1 MMKKRDDIFILVYRS
16 NEVTV
21 TKKKKI
27 MKSNH
32 GNQSHIRRP
41 LICIYTNQN
50 RNEFAIGLEK
60 DENFMAITK
69 VGESFTRFVD
79 AYDQIIDDEH
89 EINWKLELRSWI
101 VAAKKNESIF
111 IEVDLSGWNQ
121 EGERID

>member
-1 MMKKRDDIFILVYRS
+1 MKIV
-16 NEVTV
+16 
-21 TKKKKI
+21 
-27 MKSNH
+27 KSNH
-32 GNQSHIRRP
+32 RNRSHIPRP

-69 VGESFTRFVD
+69 IGESFTRFVD
-79 AYDQIIDDEH
+79 AYDQTIDDEN
-89 EINWKLELRSWI
+89 EINWKLELKSWI

-121 EGERID
+121 EGERIN

>member
-1 MMKKRDDIFILVYRS
+1 
-16 NEVTV
+16 
-21 TKKKKI
+21 

-79 AYDQIIDDEH
+79 AYDQIIDDEN
-89 EINWKLELRSWI
+89 EINWKLELKSWI

>member
-1 MMKKRDDIFILVYRS
+1 
-16 NEVTV
+16 
-21 TKKKKI
+21 

-32 GNQSHIRRP
+32 INQSHILKP

-60 DENFMAITK
+60 DESFMAITK
-69 VGESFTRFVD
+69 VDESFTRFVD
-79 AYDQIIDDEH
+79 AYDQIIDDEN
-89 EINWKLELRSWI
+89 EINWELELKSWV

-121 EGERID
+121 EGERIN

>member
-1 MMKKRDDIFILVYRS
+1 
-16 NEVTV
+16 
-21 TKKKKI
+21 

-32 GNQSHIRRP
+32 RNHSHIRKP

-69 VGESFTRFVD
+69 VDGSFTRFVD
-79 AYDQIIDDEH
+79 TYDQIIDDEN
-89 EINWKLELRSWI
+89 EINWELELKSWI

-121 EGERID
+121 EGERIN

>member
-1 MMKKRDDIFILVYRS
+1 
-16 NEVTV
+16 
-21 TKKKKI
+21 

-32 GNQSHIRRP
+32 RNRSHIPRP

-69 VGESFTRFVD
+69 VGDSYTRFVD
-79 AYDQIIDDEH
+79 AYDQIINDENKV
-89 EINWKLELRSWI
+89 NWKLELKRWI
-101 VAAKKNESIF
+101 AAAKKNESIF
-111 IEVDLSGWNQ
+111 VEIDLSGWNQ

>member
-1 MMKKRDDIFILVYRS
+1 
-16 NEVTV
+16 
-21 TKKKKI
+21 

-32 GNQSHIRRP
+32 RNQSRIRKP

-60 DENFMAITK
+60 DESFMAITK
-69 VGESFTRFVD
+69 VDESFTRFVD
-79 AYDQIIDDEH
+79 AYDQIIDDEN
-89 EINWKLELRSWI
+89 EINWELELKSWV

-121 EGERID
+121 EGERIN